1 MKLAAHKRP
10 VTSNI
15 RPALSLWSVPMAPR
29 DASFMNREWHRPL
42 RTLGCI
48 AAALLVACAAGCAS
62 KGAPAKGA
70 QVPASEIKV
79 YQTPDLL
86 RSQYTLIEHVWIDSW
101 RSNIT
106 FPTFKSEA
114 DGMDAMK
121 RIASDAGG
129 NGLINAICLDG
140 RSKPSDNPELY
151 CYADAIRVN

>member
-1 MKLAAHKRP
+1 MPLPSPVSMNWRVLSRALACLAT
-10 VTSNI
+10 V
-15 RPALSLWSVPMAPR
+15 V
-29 DASFMNREWHRPL
+29 
-42 RTLGCI
+42 
-48 AAALLVACAAGCAS
+48 LVAGAAGCAS
-62 KGAPAKGA
+62 KPTPAKGA
-70 QVPASEIKV
+70 TVPASEIKV

-86 RSQYTLIEHVWIDSW
+86 QSQYTLVQHVWIDSW

-121 RIASDAGG
+121 RVASDAGA

-140 RSKPSDNPELY
+140 RPKPSDKPELY

>member
-1 MKLAAHKRP
+1 MPLL
-10 VTSNI
+10 SN
-15 RPALSLWSVPMAPR
+15 AL
-29 DASFMNREWHRPL
+29 MNREWRVL
-42 RTLGCI
+42 SRALGCLA
-48 AAALLVACAAGCAS
+48 AAALVAGATGCAS
-62 KGAPAKGA
+62 SKPAPAKGEN
-70 QVPASEIKV
+70 VPASEIKV

-86 RSQYTLIEHVWIDSW
+86 QSQYTLLEHVWIDSW
-101 RSNIT
+101 RSNFT

-121 RIASDAGG
+121 RVASDAGA

>member
-1 MKLAAHKRP
+1 MRLP
-10 VTSNI
+10 
-15 RPALSLWSVPMAPR
+15 SLVP
-29 DASFMNREWHRPL
+29 MNREWRVPA
-42 RTLGCI
+42 RALGC
-48 AAALLVACAAGCAS
+48 LVAAVLVAGAAGCAS
-62 KGAPAKGA
+62 KPAPAKGA
-70 QVPASEIKV
+70 TVPASEIKV

-86 RSQYTLIEHVWIDSW
+86 QSQYTLIQHVWIDSW

-121 RIASDAGG
+121 RVASDAGA

-140 RSKPSDNPELY
+140 RRKPSDNPDLY